1 MTLRTETVDSVKGV
15 SWLAT
20 QTLNIWATHAGFVP
34 EEL

>member
-1 MTLRTETVDSVKGV
+1 MTLRTETVDSVKSV
-15 SWLAT
+15 PWLAT